1 MNISSSHRA
10 RLKSELEKAKSNQ
23 MNEKL
28 LLDFEKE
35 IISIKEKLV
44 EKTNE
49 ILRLEIYHNDVIQ
62 KNNHHLKEISES
74 HTQVNDENQ
83 KLRSMLNEIANAQ
96 KKGNETELK
105 MLLNYIIENPNEFDP
120 SQKDNNKKDT
130 SIDQIDNDEYS
141 KILKTEEEKGEDKF
155 VQKVIGEFDK
165 VLSEEFKRVER
176 YFRRDNTLQKKKTL
190 QNSPETRR
198 RVSAGKNYVEW
209 KGKSGNLK
217 WSESL
222 RTQPSRE
229 EFKQVKLDDLAQTSK
244 LKIRNSISIRAMDS
258 GPSSQTPNNKSHDES
273 SFLKSSLEND
283 NLSKYYE
290 NNLAKSHSHAKDLYS
305 KKMHK
310 KEVIANE

>member
-1 MNISSSHRA
+1 
-10 RLKSELEKAKSNQ
+10 
-23 MNEKL
+23 MNEKIL
-28 LLDFEKE
+28 ADFEKE
-35 IISIKEKLV
+35 LISIKEKLV

-49 ILRLEIYHNDVIQ
+49 MLRMEIYHNDVIQ
-62 KNNHHLKEISES
+62 KNNHHLKEVSES
-74 HTQVNDENQ
+74 HNNVSDENQ
-83 KLRSMLNEIANAQ
+83 KIKALLNEIVNAY

-105 MLLNYIIENPNEFDP
+105 ILLNYVAENPNDLE
-120 SQKDNNKKDT
+120 NKKDN
-130 SIDQIDNDEYS
+130 SIDQIENEEYS

-176 YFRRDNTLQKKKTL
+176 YFKRDSTLQKKKTL
-190 QNSPETRR
+190 QNSPETKRR
-198 RVSAGKNYVEW
+198 GSSGKNYVEW
-209 KGKSGNLK
+209 KGKSGHLK

-222 RTQPSRE
+222 RTQPSKE
-229 EFKQVKLDDLAQTSK
+229 EVKKVKLDDLAETSK
-244 LKIRNSISIRAMDS
+244 LKIRNSISIRS
-258 GPSSQTPNNKSHDES
+258 LEGGLNSPTPNNKSHDES

-310 KEVIANE
+310 KEVLANE